1 VELIRPDHRRRLRF
15 LTLTALSSLS
25 VACAGD
31 VIGELPSPPT
41 PAFTASPSAEAD
53 EGILAEIAVDGS
65 PCFLTE
71 AADRIWVSAFDGDEL
86 LEIDP
91 ETNELVGEHRIRGG
105 PCGMFVHDGTLW
117 VETGTGLAAFDPTR
131 GREVGR
137 IRIPG
142 GVFGV
147 QDTPSGFWGVAGE
160 GEQLLQIDPDARRV
174 VGRVDVEGPLF
185 GLAFARGQLWL
196 GTLQG
201 LVRIDPQTG
210 TVVETIELES
220 FEPQG
225 LTPDGDVLW
234 ISSGLQGTVLRFDMR
249 TMRVRDRLDV
259 DDDSLF
265 GGIVVGDSY
274 WVSGNNG
281 TVFRLDAG
289 TGDVVDQFDLVGFG
303 PMPADG
309 DLWTVDFLSNTVFR
323 LDERAA

>member
-1 VELIRPDHRRRLRF
+1 MRRERERGLRI
-15 LTLTALSSLS
+15 LALSALSSLG

-41 PAFTASPSAEAD
+41 PAFTSTPSAEAD
-53 EGILAEIAVDGS
+53 EGILAEIPVDGS
-65 PCFLTE
+65 PCFLAE

-91 ETNELVGEHRIRGG
+91 ETNELVGEHRVRGG
-105 PCGMFVHDGTLW
+105 PCGMVLRDGTLW
-117 VETGTGLAAFDPTR
+117 VETGTGLAAFDPAQ
-131 GREVGR
+131 GEEVDR

-147 QDTPSGFWGVAGE
+147 RDTPTGFWGVAGE
-160 GEQLLQIDPDARRV
+160 GEQVLQIDPDRREV
-174 VGRVDVEGPLF
+174 VGRVEVEGPLY
-185 GLAFARGQLWL
+185 GLAYARGQLWL
-196 GTLQG
+196 GTLDG
-201 LVRIDPQTG
+201 LVRIDPRTR
-210 TVVETIELES
+210 TVVETIDLES

-234 ISSGLQGTVLRFDMR
+234 ISSGLQGSILRFDMR

-259 DDDSLF
+259 GDDSLF

-274 WVSGNNG
+274 WVSGNDG
-281 TVFRLDAG
+281 TVFRLDAR
-289 TGDVVDQFDLVGFG
+289 TGDVVDQLDLVGFG
-303 PMPADG
+303 PMPGDG

-323 LDERAA
+323 LDERAD